1 MLARNQMVLASVED
15 LKRYLSCLH
24 LLSSPPKGNIRV
36 IVGGAIPL
44 FLFDLRDERWSS
56 AILTLSYPVVI
67 YSLNK
72 VVILI

>member
-1 MLARNQMVLASVED
+1 MAS
-15 LKRYLSCLH
+15 YLSCLH
-24 LLSSPPKGNIRV
+24 LLSPPPKGNVRV
-36 IVGGAIPL
+36 VVGGAIPL
-44 FLFDLRDERWSS
+44 LLFDLGDEGRPS